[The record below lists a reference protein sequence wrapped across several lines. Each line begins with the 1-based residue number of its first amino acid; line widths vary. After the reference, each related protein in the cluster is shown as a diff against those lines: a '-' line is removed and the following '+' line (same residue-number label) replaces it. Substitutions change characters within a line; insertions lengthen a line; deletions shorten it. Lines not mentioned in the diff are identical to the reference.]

1 MLDTLNSF
9 GSTNAMSSNR
19 SEPSLRILVLDD
31 EPVSRKALVECLADT
46 PHEVRP
52 ASDVH
57 EALDLLDEE
66 LIDVAFVDL
75 RLEGAS
81 GIEFIPKA
89 LERAPWIKVVLMTA
103 YASIE
108 SAVEAVRAGAVDYL
122 EKPFRPGQVKVLVE
136 KLLAIRRRERES
148 KSLSGNTDRAEPELE
163 SEDPEMQKVL
173 ELARQA
179 ADSDATILLLGESGT
194 GKGVLARAIHGWSAR
209 HGAPFSVVSCPSLSE
224 DLLRSELFGH
234 VRGAFTGAIKA
245 QRGRIATTEG
255 GTLFLDEVAD
265 LPLSIQ
271 PQLLRFIQD
280 REYERVGDTRTRRA
294 DVRLVTATNQDIQ
307 QDVWEG
313 RFREDLFY
321 RLNVIQMTIPP
332 LRDRP
337 SDIVPLAE
345 RFLHRYSASNNR
357 LVEGFSEDARSLL
370 RALPWPGNVREL
382 QNAVERAV
390 ILAKG
395 RLIGPE
401 LLPSSVPGNPPP
413 SGIDGDGNRP
423 LLSLEEMEK
432 AHIRHVLEATSSV
445 QEAASAL
452 EISTTT
458 LWRRRKKHDI

>member
-1 MLDTLNSF
+1 M
-9 GSTNAMSSNR
+9 
-19 SEPSLRILVLDD
+19 RILVLDD

-46 PHEVRP
+46 PHDVRP

-57 EALDLLDEE
+57 EALDMLDEE
-66 LIDVAFVDL
+66 LFDVAFVDL

-148 KSLSGNTDRAEPELE
+148 KSLSESTERAEPESVLE

-194 GKGVLARAIHGWSAR
+194 GKGVLARAIHRWSAR
-209 HGAPFSVVSCPSLSE
+209 RDAPFSVVSCPSLSE

-294 DVRLVTATNQDIQ
+294 DVRLVTATNRDIQ
-307 QDVWEG
+307 QGVWDG

-321 RLNVIQMTIPP
+321 RLNVIQITIPP

-337 SDIVPLAE
+337 ADVVPLAE

-357 LVEGFSEDARSLL
+357 RVEGFSEDARSLL

-401 LLPSSVPGNPPP
+401 LLPSSVPGGSPPA
-413 SGIDGDGNRP
+413 GLEGDADRP
-423 LLSLEEMEK
+423 LLSMEEMEK
-432 AHIRHVLEATSSV
+432 AHIRHVLEATASV

-452 EISTTT
+452 GISTTT